1 MAVEKILK
9 GVNRFKNKVFPKH
22 RELFHKLALQQR
34 PAALFITCADS
45 RIDPCLLT
53 QTKPGELFL
62 CRVIGNI
69 VPCYPESIG
78 GVSATIEYAVGVLG
92 VEDVIVCGH
101 TDCGVMKGVLNP
113 EALKPLA
120 SVSAWLNHAQPA
132 RQAIAKYKGDWSA
145 PEFLLALTERN
156 VVEQLKNLHTHP
168 SVARRLEQGNLK
180 LHGWVYHIGEGLVT
194 TYSRRRDKF
203 IRMRTIQ
210 PRKAARRKSKG
221 RPARKQ
227 EACASSVRQISRSL
241 LTPLEPSATLVFL
254 DSANLSFVAARLHRR
269 GSIHMKIP
277 KHSSGWTK
285 DRCAWRI

>member
-1 MAVEKILK
+1 MPEKIVD
-9 GVNRFKNKVFPKH
+9 GVLQFQKDVYPDYRD
-22 RELFHKLALQQR
+22 LFESLALGQR
-34 PAALFITCADS
+34 PDALFITCADS

-53 QTKPGELFL
+53 QTKPGELFI
-62 CRVIGNI
+62 CRVIGNV
-69 VPCYPESIG
+69 VPPYPGAIG
-78 GVSATIEYAVGVLG
+78 GVSATIEYATAVLR
-92 VEDVIVCGH
+92 VPEIIVCGH

-180 LHGWVYHIGEGLVT
+180 LHGWVYHIGTGLVT

-203 IRMRTIQ
+203 IPVRTVQ
-210 PRKAARRKSKG
+210 PRKARRRESKG
-221 RPARKQ
+221 GPASKQ
-227 EACASSVRQISRSL
+227 EA
-241 LTPLEPSATLVFL
+241 
-254 DSANLSFVAARLHRR
+254 
-269 GSIHMKIP
+269 
-277 KHSSGWTK
+277 
-285 DRCAWRI
+285 